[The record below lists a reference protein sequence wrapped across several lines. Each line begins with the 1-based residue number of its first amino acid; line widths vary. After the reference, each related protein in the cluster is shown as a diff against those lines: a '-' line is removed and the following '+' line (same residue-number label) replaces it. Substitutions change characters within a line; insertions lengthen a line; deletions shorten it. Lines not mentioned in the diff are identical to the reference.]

1 MYDLIIIG
9 AGIAGCTAAV
19 YASRDRLNFLMVSKE
34 FGGQF
39 LESGQIFNY
48 PGFVEISGYEFH
60 ASMRKQLE
68 ANDVKLNLEEDVK
81 GIERIN
87 GGFKVLT
94 DKNKYETKTIII
106 ATGSGHRTLNVP
118 GEKEFKNKGVTY
130 CAICDGPLFKGKD
143 IAIVGGGNSALEGV
157 EITRNFV
164 NKVYLINIGKDFT
177 GYKYLIEKLEK
188 ASNVEIINEAK
199 TKEIVG
205 DNKVTGLKYEKNG
218 QEKTIKVD
226 GVIVE
231 IGRNPNTGFAEGVI
245 ELDEHRHVKI
255 DCECRTSV
263 PGIFSA
269 GDCASGHEYQYVI
282 AAGQGCT
289 AFLKVMRYLADN

>member
-1 MYDLIIIG
+1 
-9 AGIAGCTAAV
+9 
-19 YASRDRLNFLMVSKE
+19 MVSKE

-39 LESGQIFNY
+39 LESGEIFNY
-48 PGFVEISGYEFH
+48 PGFVKIDGYEFH
-60 ASMRKQLE
+60 VNMRKQLE

-177 GYKYLIEKLEK
+177 GYKYLTEKLEK